1 MEVGEVPKGIR
12 WSAEAGGPPKVR
24 IGGVSGRGQGPTI
37 KGAFYCGVPTL
48 SEGGSHSHIL
58 LWQVPISFFSRL
70 HESSNPRPQ
79 GPILKWGALS
89 LPTELAQLVVRV
101 LPTSI

>member
-1 MEVGEVPKGIR
+1 MDPPHEAVDET
-12 WSAEAGGPPKVR
+12 AESVNPL
-24 IGGVSGRGQGPTI
+24 
-37 KGAFYCGVPTL
+37 CGVPTL
-48 SEGGSHSHIL
+48 SEGGSHSQIL
-58 LWQVPISFFSRL
+58 LWKVPIAFFFRL